1 MSQLTPRDRILQA
14 AMTVFRRHG
23 FRRSSIEETAEAAGL
38 TRQALYH
45 HFKSNEALFR
55 AVIERV
61 HEAAL
66 AAGRAAAEQAEHAGR
81 RLPDIVIALASARLK
96 TIVASFAGSPH
107 VEELFSEHL
116 IQARDL
122 YQHYAVL
129 HDAQVAAAITR
140 AVRREKLALAAGMT
154 PAKLARYVE
163 LAIHG
168 AKSAYPSMQP
178 VENFLR
184 DVDALVRTLIA
195 GAVAERRAK
204 SGKAGKAARPV
215 RKTGVRK

>member
-1 MSQLTPRDRILQA
+1 MSPRDRILEA

-45 HFKSNEALFR
+45 HFKSKEALFR

-66 AAGRAAAEQAEHAGR
+66 AAGATAAEQAERAGKA
-81 RLPDIVIALASARLK
+81 LPDIVIALAAARLQA
-96 TIVASFAGSPH
+96 IVASFEGSPH

-116 IQARDL
+116 IHGRDL

-129 HDAQVAAAITR
+129 HDAQVAAAIGR
-140 AVRREKLALAAGMT
+140 AVRREKLTLTAGMT

-168 AKSAYPSMQP
+168 AKSAHPSMQP
-178 VENFLR
+178 AEAFLR
-184 DVDALVRTLIA
+184 DVDAMVRTLIA
-195 GAVAERRAK
+195 GALAASKPK
-204 SGKAGKAARPV
+204 STKSARPV
-215 RKTGVRK
+215 RKAGVRK